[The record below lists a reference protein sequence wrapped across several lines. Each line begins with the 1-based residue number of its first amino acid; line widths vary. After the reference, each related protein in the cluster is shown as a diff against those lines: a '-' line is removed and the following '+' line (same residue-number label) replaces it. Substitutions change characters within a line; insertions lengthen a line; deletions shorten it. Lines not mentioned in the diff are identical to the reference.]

1 MTLTFTT
8 ILRLAKMWLLSLAAY
23 RPLIDCLK
31 FKAFRR
37 HGKIFLFVI
46 QIEIEVVAVI
56 GVVDIG
62 SVYACNPEV

>member
-1 MTLTFTT
+1 MTLWT
-8 ILRLAKMWLLSLAAY
+8 L
-23 RPLIDCLK
+23 DCPK
-31 FKAFRR
+31 FKAYRR
-37 HGKIFLFVI
+37 YGKIFLFVI